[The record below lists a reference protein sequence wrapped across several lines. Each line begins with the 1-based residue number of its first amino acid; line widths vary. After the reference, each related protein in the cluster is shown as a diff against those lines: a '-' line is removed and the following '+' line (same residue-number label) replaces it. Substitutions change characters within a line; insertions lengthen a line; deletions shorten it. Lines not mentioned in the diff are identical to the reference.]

1 MDTVNNY
8 RVLEH
13 KAAGHDGTL
22 TDGDGLL
29 IFKPAFPQELEFY
42 KAIQVR
48 DVSRRK
54 SSADGDAPLCSWMPT
69 YLGVLNEGAKIEQS
83 GDAAL
88 LKIDERLSDST
99 DNLDSI
105 PVKSEKS
112 KQYLVLENLLYG
124 FSKPNI
130 LDIKLGKTLYDSKAS
145 LEKRE
150 RMKRVSETTTSGSL
164 GFRICGMKIQKNP
177 SVLNQLSLEY
187 YEEEADSDYIFIN
200 KLYGRSRTDQNVSDA
215 IELYFNNPHL
225 SDARKHQLKKT
236 FLKRLQLFYNTMLEE
251 EVRMISSSLLFI
263 YEGDP
268 ERWELLND
276 VDKLMRDDFID
287 DDDDDDDNDDNDDD
301 DDDDAEGSS
310 EGPKDKKT
318 TGSLSSMS
326 LIDFAHSEITPG
338 KGYDEN
344 VIEGVETLLDIF
356 MKF

>member
-1 MDTVNNY
+1 MDTVSNY

-22 TDGDGLL
+22 TDDDGLL
-29 IFKPAFPQELEFY
+29 IFKPALPQELEFY

-48 DVSRRK
+48 DMSRRE
-54 SSADGDAPLCSWMPT
+54 SSSGGDAPLYSWMPT
-69 YLGVLNEGAKIEQS
+69 YLGVLDEGTKVEKS

-88 LKIDERLSDST
+88 LKIDQRLSDST
-99 DNLDSI
+99 DSLDSR
-105 PVKSEKS
+105 PMWSEKC

-150 RMKRVSETTTSGSL
+150 RLERVSETTTSGSL
-164 GFRICGMKIQKNP
+164 SFRICGMKIQKNP
-177 SVLNQLSLEY
+177 FVLKQLLPEY
-187 YEEEADSDYIFIN
+187 YEEEADTDYIFIN
-200 KLYGRSRTDQNVSDA
+200 KLYGRSRTDQTISDA
-215 IELYFNNPHL
+215 IELYFNNMHL

-263 YEGDP
+263 YEGDAK
-268 ERWELLND
+268 RWELSND
-276 VDKLMRDDFID
+276 VDKLMRDDFIND
-287 DDDDDDDNDDNDDD
+287 DDDVDGDDD
-301 DDDDAEGSS
+301 DDDDAKGSS
-310 EGPKDKKT
+310 GEPKDKT

-344 VIEGVETLLDIF
+344 VIEGVENLLDIF
-356 MKF
+356 MRF